1 MSVANSGIFTI
12 VNAVQVELAE
22 VAEEVTVLNDATQ
35 ILYNWQFRRG
45 FNINGV
51 PVGTPDVPAGPLPAG
66 IYAATGFVTISDT
79 AFTRLSVQIAGPD
92 ETPLSSY
99 YSGTNFVQPTHYI
112 DEYTLPVSFYF
123 KVDQDLPSIMLSIA
137 TTNQSLYGNIT
148 VSVQLYKV
156 NQAWPTPIAPA

>member
-1 MSVANSGIFTI
+1 MSVANSGVFKVVDAI
-12 VNAVQVELAE
+12 QVELAE
-22 VAEEVTVLNDATQ
+22 LALSIPAVQDFTE
-35 ILYNWQFRRG
+35 IMYNWQFRRG

-51 PVGTPDVPAGPLPAG
+51 PLPTPDVPAGPLPAG
-66 IYAATGFVTISDT
+66 VYAATGFVTISDT

-92 ETPLSSY
+92 ETPLSPY
-99 YSGTNFVQPTHYI
+99 YSGTNFVQPIHSI

-123 KVDQDLPSIMLSIA
+123 VVDHDLPSIMLSIA

-148 VSVQLYKV
+148 VSVQIYKV